1 MDCIKNIEEI
11 CGELG
16 EDLNSIKCLEIKKHL
31 DECPT
36 CCAYV
41 DTLNKTVEIYKVL
54 PDKDVPD
61 SVHKKLWKVLKL

>member
-1 MDCIKNIEEI
+1 MDCIKSIEDI
-11 CGELG
+11 CSELG
-16 EDLNSIKCLEIKKHL
+16 EDLDSVKCLEIKKHL

-61 SVHKKLWKVLKL
+61 SVHQKLWKVLKL